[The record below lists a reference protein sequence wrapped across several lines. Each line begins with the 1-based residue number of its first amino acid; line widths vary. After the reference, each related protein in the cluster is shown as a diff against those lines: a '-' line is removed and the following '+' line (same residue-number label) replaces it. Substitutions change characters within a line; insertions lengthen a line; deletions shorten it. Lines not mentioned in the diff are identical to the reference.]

1 SLKIEQKLDENTFA
15 ESKPRIF
22 TTGAFLVPLEIIKN
36 GIKRYVWVVD
46 EFADNASSM
55 MELFVYLIYIHI
67 AKTVYCNHRRGLMI
81 ILSIKEM

>member
-1 SLKIEQKLDENTFA
+1 YLDIVHTYSRRAINFNVA
-15 ESKPRIF
+15 
-22 TTGAFLVPLEIIKN
+22 LIKN

>member
-1 SLKIEQKLDENTFA
+1 MSLKIEQKLDENTFA

-46 EFADNASSM
+46 EFIENTYNDNGIICLPNLYTHSKD
-55 MELFVYLIYIHI
+55 YL
-67 AKTVYCNHRRGLMI
+67 LQ
-81 ILSIKEM
+81 